1 MCRTILARNMGQGTS
16 GSKRKELSEYDP
28 DPGKNRKILWRRS
41 TKIQKAKQNVD
52 GREESDKASAIAAEI
67 SRGLLCSWGRCYKMK
82 GYID

>member
-28 DPGKNRKILWRRS
+28 DSGKNRKILWRRS

-52 GREESDKASAIAAEI
+52 GREGFNKAAAITAGI
-67 SRGLLCSWGRCYKMK
+67 SRGSCAVGAGAIK
-82 GYID
+82 